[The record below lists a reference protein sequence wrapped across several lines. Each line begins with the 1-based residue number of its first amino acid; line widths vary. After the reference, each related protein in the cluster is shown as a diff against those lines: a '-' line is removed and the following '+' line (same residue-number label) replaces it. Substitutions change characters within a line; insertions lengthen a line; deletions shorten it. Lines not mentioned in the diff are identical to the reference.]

1 MKLQLT
7 TYKKTYTIETEND
20 DLDIDE
26 YFDIIIGLLIQAGFH
41 KETIDR
47 TIIELSDELK
57 EEQDA

>member
-26 YFDIIIGLLIQAGFH
+26 YFDIIIGLLIQSGFH

-47 TIIELSDELK
+47 AIEDLSISNK
-57 EEQDA
+57 E

>member
-7 TYKKTYTIETEND
+7 AYKKQYTIETEND
-20 DLDIDE
+20 DLCIDE

-41 KETIDR
+41 KETIDKAIYLL
-47 TIIELSDELK
+47 TLK